1 MKKTILLLICT
12 ATLGL
17 VSCKKDTIIQ
27 ETPNRTFVY
36 TVQPNQ
42 WTLVNDGE
50 TYTTELR
57 IDEIDQISIDDEG
70 TLVYVANPSTANI
83 YRQLPYVYN
92 VDAYSYEIYP
102 GGIRISIESS
112 DFQNRNPIRPTQS
125 VQVKIVL
132 IPSVFVP

>member
-42 WTLVNDGE
+42 WTLTNDGE

-102 GGIRISIESS
+102 GGIKISIESS

>member
-1 MKKTILLLICT
+1 MKRILLLLLCT

-17 VSCKKDTIIQ
+17 VSCKKDTIVQ

-42 WTLVNDGE
+42 WILSTDQLA
-50 TYTTELR
+50 YTTELR
-57 IDEIDQISIDDEG
+57 VDEIDQISVDDEG
-70 TLVYVANPSTANI
+70 VLVYIANPATSNV

-92 VDAYSYEIYP
+92 VDAYSYEMYR
-102 GGIRISIESS
+102 GGIRIGIESS
-112 DFQNRNPIRPTQS
+112 DYQDRAPVKPTQA